1 MTTIT
6 YGAATATRAAPAI
19 PATAAKRK
27 SLLRRFYNRL
37 VRFHDAMIQ
46 AQMRRVER
54 EIRMHRHL
62 LPADFDLAG
71 NKLTRKNE
79 DSLPFVR

>member
-6 YGAATATRAAPAI
+6 YGAATATRTAPAI
-19 PATAAKRK
+19 PATAPKRK
-27 SLLRRFYNRL
+27 NFLARFYAALLRS
-37 VRFHDAMIQ
+37 
-46 AQMRRVER
+46 QMRRVER
-54 EIRMHRHL
+54 EIRLHRHL
-62 LPADFDLAG
+62 LPADYELAG

>member
-6 YGAATATRAAPAI
+6 YGAATATRTAPAVA
-19 PATAAKRK
+19 ATAPKRK
-27 SLLRRFYNRL
+27 NFLARFY
-37 VRFHDAMIQ
+37 DALIQ

-54 EIRMHRHL
+54 EIRIYRHL
-62 LPADFDLAG
+62 LPADFELAG